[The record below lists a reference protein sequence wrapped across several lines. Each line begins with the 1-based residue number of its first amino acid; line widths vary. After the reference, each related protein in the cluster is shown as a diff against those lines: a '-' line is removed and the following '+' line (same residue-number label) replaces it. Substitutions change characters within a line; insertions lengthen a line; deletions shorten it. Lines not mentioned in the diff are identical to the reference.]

1 VRGSARDLKGWLVQ
15 LGLVRPLAAAVRP
28 VGRRAAKI
36 TVSPHRTVAVIA
48 VEPALRCVD
57 RNVVVV
63 DTEAV
68 ALRIMIG
75 EQAPGAS
82 CWAADTRHDV
92 GGRERCP
99 KEKLWSLAIP

>member
-48 VEPALRCVD
+48 WHFGALTGMWWWLTPR
-57 RNVVVV
+57 R
-63 DTEAV
+63 
-68 ALRIMIG
+68 
-75 EQAPGAS
+75 
-82 CWAADTRHDV
+82 
-92 GGRERCP
+92 
-99 KEKLWSLAIP
+99 